1 MEDLNM
7 AYAMEYREAV
17 ARAHDECGSSIEVAE
32 QFNCSES
39 WVRRLI
45 QRRRETGSLAP
56 LPLRLPNNNKLNED
70 DLERLRAL
78 IRQTPDM
85 TLAELAEALGHKVS
99 VPTVWRAT
107 QALGLLLKKS
117 LSMPPNRIV
126 RMSRRR
132 AARGSTGSR
141 G

>member
-1 MEDLNM
+1 MEF
-7 AYAMEYREAV
+7 REAV

-56 LPLRLPNNNKLNED
+56 KPLKLPNNNKLDEK
-70 DLERLRAL
+70 DLKRLKEL

-85 TLAELAEALGHKVS
+85 TLAELATALEDKVS

-107 QALGLLLKKS
+107 QALGLPLKKS
-117 LSMPPNRIV
+117 PCTPP
-126 RMSRRR
+126 SRTARTLRR
-132 AARGSTGSR
+132 PAKGGSVNSR
-141 G
+141 GRS